1 MKNKKRFY
9 FIGIIFWI
17 VFMCVLLFAP
27 SSAFSKTPSLFHIPN
42 SDKIVHFIMFF
53 VLSFLLYKNLLFI
66 RHYPHKKIS
75 TIILSSIFLFG
86 LLTETIQGL
95 TFNILKRSFS
105 LYDLLADVLAAI
117 VVIIVFYFKNK
128 EIKK

>member
-1 MKNKKRFY
+1 
-9 FIGIIFWI
+9 
-17 VFMCVLLFAP
+17 MCVLLFAP